1 VTVEGSRSATFDR
14 QRKLSG
20 TLRLFAGT
28 STNAPVQ
35 RSIGLSS
42 LDATDTFSDN
52 LLRGVGAPLARSDVH
67 FLPYG
72 GAGVRGYSPLLR
84 VKSATALNADVAWA
98 LNTTTRARSLVPRV
112 SLGAFGD
119 VAWAQPLD
127 FAAALGVATPASH
140 AFADAGVG
148 MMLAGRLYDQPYAI
162 RFDVPLWVRRAGL
175 PGAARVGWVVSW

>member
-1 VTVEGSRSATFDR
+1 
-14 QRKLSG
+14 LSG
-20 TLRLFAGT
+20 ALRLFAGT

-52 LLRGVGAPLARSDVH
+52 LLRGAGAPLARSDVH

-98 LNTTTRARSLVPRV
+98 LNAPRGRSLVPRV

-127 FAAALGVATPASH
+127 FAAALGGALGAVLGEPMTASH
-140 AFADAGVG
+140 VFADAGVG
-148 MMLAGRLYDQPYAI
+148 VTFAGRLYDQPYAI
-162 RFDVPLWVRRAGL
+162 RFDVPLRVRKAGL